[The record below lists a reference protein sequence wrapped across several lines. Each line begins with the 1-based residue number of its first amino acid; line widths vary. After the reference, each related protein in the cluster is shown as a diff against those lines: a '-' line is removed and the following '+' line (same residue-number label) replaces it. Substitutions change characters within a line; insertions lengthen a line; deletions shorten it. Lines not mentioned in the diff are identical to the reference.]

1 MSRMETIL
9 LLTGKN
15 YLINKRKQILR
26 ISTIENIKYNKLI
39 LGFSNTNESLTP
51 KLHIQVFSN
60 LLKDSD
66 STVYSYIQIETDQ
79 KITCQIQEQ
88 MDFILNKKQVYNRKL

>member
-1 MSRMETIL
+1 M
-9 LLTGKN
+9 
-15 YLINKRKQILR
+15 
-26 ISTIENIKYNKLI
+26 IENIKYNKLI
-39 LGFSNTNESLTP
+39 LGFSNMNESLTP
-51 KLHIQVFSN
+51 KLHIQVFYN

-66 STVYSYIQIETDQ
+66 STVYNYIQIETDQ